1 MNETSPVELL
11 VNSAAYWDKR
21 FTGDWSERGG
31 PGQTKFF
38 ASILCEA
45 LPAWISSAMAGE
57 KFSLLDIG
65 CAFGEANEV
74 FKPRFPGMI
83 YTGVD
88 ISRVSIE
95 RAKRQYPQTKFR
107 VVAPDWSGMPKAD
120 FVLASN
126 TLEHLTDW
134 MARLTIMC
142 RLARRAA
149 FVLVPCEEEVLDPEH
164 VARFD
169 ERVFPIRQGT
179 KRLAHLRVID
189 TASLPASRWNGN
201 QILAIYVAPQFAGP
215 RGEAQLGDIT
225 EGLDLRGLSDEDAVQ
240 VLMQQKPKDRTAPR
254 EQPSPSQQDASTVN
268 QVNAEWGAKFAT
280 ASAEYK
286 ERHEALTAA
295 HAQALREANDR
306 LHSTV
311 NEHQEYA
318 RTLIGARDTAIAAK
332 EIAERRRDFDV
343 EMNAARI
350 AHLQD
355 VARKE
360 LEMQLAMSELT
371 SQKIRLS
378 AEMKAEALA
387 GDFARNE
394 AQMVSLVANLK
405 QLSNDRATL
414 ISEHALE
421 IDRIR
426 AEHEALAGRLL
437 AQAAS
442 SEEARALV
450 TTDRD
455 ALISSHIDEIGGLR
469 ASHEAKINDLLEQ
482 AAQSEDAR
490 LRLAGECEVLIK
502 AHAERVQELLV
513 QEAHAEQTRQK
524 LIVDRDALIATHAAK
539 MSEVLTQAASSEEAR
554 ARLAT
559 ERDALISSHFHEIG
573 GLRAANEAKIND
585 LLEQAAQSEDARRR
599 LAGEREVLIE
609 AHAERVKELLVEEAH
624 AEQTRQKLIVDRDAL
639 IATHAAKISEMLAQA
654 ASSEDARLALTTERD
669 ALIAS
674 HDEEIGR
681 SRAAHQAQISELTTK
696 AARDSEARIQLVC
709 ERETMIA
716 AHAAKINEFLVKEAQ
731 AEQAQMR
738 LIGDRE
744 ALIAEH
750 SREVDR
756 IDAAYTR
763 QTDRLSSD
771 HEARVNALLAEV
783 AEGETA
789 RLRLLAE
796 RDRLAAQ
803 HLHSTAELAGE
814 LERLRAGHANTVSA
828 LNALNIEQSNA
839 TYAAILENQQLRS
852 EQEAVHADAQGQLQD
867 MMVRIETL
875 LRELAEARRETA
887 QLRQAHRELLEGHET
902 EMRRLHEDQA
912 KAEAMWL
919 DVQTT
924 QKADFDALMA
934 SRQAAE
940 VQKSVFERASAALR
954 EHYERHLN
962 DLNLYLDQNI
972 SEAKKLIGQLPPGS
986 SARALK
992 PGDGVT
998 TDTSGD
1004 VATANRIRIEELL
1017 ASLEYSRNV
1026 AGATDYYGNRNLT
1039 ARAVSDLAEPAPP
1052 LQGALPVDSFVVAM
1066 QLETFDRGGLE
1077 RVVYDLCCGLQAA
1090 GIRVLVLCRS
1100 GGILSDEIRAKGVSV
1115 FALRNDDYAGVLE
1128 RNGVTH
1134 LFTHHSYFGFDIAA
1148 RLGVKTFDVVHNTYF
1163 WQLKNPQIVHH
1174 AGQSSSSVI
1183 CVSSNVRDF
1192 HVKAFGVPRS
1202 KTIVINNPVNLE
1214 GLLVPGVAQLRRI
1227 RSVQN
1232 QTVFLNVANHY
1243 PAKAQIAMVSAFG
1256 QAARSR
1262 PEIRLLIAGTPT
1274 TQSITD
1280 EINRMVQTQNLAE
1293 VVTVLGHCSRRRL
1306 GLLYAQSHAFLL
1318 PSIFEGYSVSAL
1330 EAATYG
1336 LPLIMTNVGSAQDL
1350 VKANDCGI
1358 LLPPIIE
1365 DLTQCTPDLVDAV
1378 SAQHENRTTPHL
1390 VDAIT
1395 SIARDRSAW
1404 LERGFTGMSKAVSLE
1419 SAVNSYITAM
1429 QDAHHQASS

>member
-38 ASILCEA
+38 ASILCDA

-149 FVLVPCEEEVLDPEH
+149 FVLVPFEEEVLDPEH

-469 ASHEAKINDLLEQ
+469 ASH
-482 AAQSEDAR
+482 
-490 LRLAGECEVLIK
+490 
-502 AHAERVQELLV
+502 
-513 QEAHAEQTRQK
+513 
-524 LIVDRDALIATHAAK
+524 
-539 MSEVLTQAASSEEAR
+539 
-554 ARLAT
+554 
-559 ERDALISSHFHEIG
+559 
-573 GLRAANEAKIND
+573 EAKIND

-1017 ASLEYSRNV
+1017 ARGRDRLLRQPE
-1026 AGATDYYGNRNLT
+1026 
-1039 ARAVSDLAEPAPP
+1039 
-1052 LQGALPVDSFVVAM
+1052 
-1066 QLETFDRGGLE
+1066 FDRTGRVGPGGTGAPSP
-1077 RVVYDLCCGLQAA
+1077 RRAA
-1090 GIRVLVLCRS
+1090 GRLVRRCHAARDFRS
-1100 GGILSDEIRAKGVSV
+1100 GR
-1115 FALRNDDYAGVLE
+1115 
-1128 RNGVTH
+1128 
-1134 LFTHHSYFGFDIAA
+1134 
-1148 RLGVKTFDVVHNTYF
+1148 
-1163 WQLKNPQIVHH
+1163 
-1174 AGQSSSSVI
+1174 
-1183 CVSSNVRDF
+1183 
-1192 HVKAFGVPRS
+1192 PR
-1202 KTIVINNPVNLE
+1202 T
-1214 GLLVPGVAQLRRI
+1214 
-1227 RSVQN
+1227 
-1232 QTVFLNVANHY
+1232 
-1243 PAKAQIAMVSAFG
+1243 
-1256 QAARSR
+1256 
-1262 PEIRLLIAGTPT
+1262 
-1274 TQSITD
+1274 
-1280 EINRMVQTQNLAE
+1280 
-1293 VVTVLGHCSRRRL
+1293 RRL
-1306 GLLYAQSHAFLL
+1306 
-1318 PSIFEGYSVSAL
+1318 
-1330 EAATYG
+1330 
-1336 LPLIMTNVGSAQDL
+1336 
-1350 VKANDCGI
+1350 
-1358 LLPPIIE
+1358 
-1365 DLTQCTPDLVDAV
+1365 
-1378 SAQHENRTTPHL
+1378 
-1390 VDAIT
+1390 
-1395 SIARDRSAW
+1395 
-1404 LERGFTGMSKAVSLE
+1404 
-1419 SAVNSYITAM
+1419 
-1429 QDAHHQASS
+1429 

>member
-1 MNETSPVELL
+1 VESDPVNETSPVELL

-38 ASILCEA
+38 ASILCDA

-95 RAKRQYPQTKFR
+95 RAKHQYPQTKFR
-107 VVAPDWSGMPKAD
+107 VVEPDWSGMPKAD
-120 FVLASN
+120 FVMASN

-179 KRLAHLRVID
+179 KRLAYLRVID
-189 TASLPASRWNGN
+189 TASLPTSRWNGN

-215 RGEAQLGDIT
+215 HGEAQLGDIT

-254 EQPSPSQQDASTVN
+254 EQPSPSQQDASTIN

-311 NEHQEYA
+311 HEHQEYA

-387 GDFARNE
+387 GDLARNE
-394 AQMVSLVANLK
+394 AQMVSLAANLK
-405 QLSNDRATL
+405 QISNDRATL

-450 TTDRD
+450 TADRD
-455 ALISSHIDEIGGLR
+455 ALISSHINEIGGLR
-469 ASHEAKINDLLEQ
+469 ASHEAKFNDLLEQ

-490 LRLAGECEVLIK
+490 LRLAGECEVLIE

-513 QEAHAEQTRQK
+513 QEAHAEQIRQK
-524 LIVDRDALIATHAAK
+524 LIVDRDALIATHAAE
-539 MSEVLTQAASSEEAR
+539 MSEVLTRAASSEEAR

-559 ERDALISSHFHEIG
+559 
-573 GLRAANEAKIND
+573 
-585 LLEQAAQSEDARRR
+585 
-599 LAGEREVLIE
+599 EREVLIE

-639 IATHAAKISEMLAQA
+639 IATHAAEMSEMLAQA
-654 ASSEDARLALTTERD
+654 ASSEEARLALTTERD

-681 SRAAHQAQISELTTK
+681 SRAAHEAQIKELTTK
-696 AARDSEARIQLVC
+696 AARDSEARIQLVS
-709 ERETMIA
+709 EREALMA
-716 AHAAKINEFLVKEAQ
+716 AHAAKVNEFLVKEAQ

-756 IDAAYTR
+756 IDAAYIR
-763 QTDRLSSD
+763 RTDRLSSD

-828 LNALNIEQSNA
+828 LNTLNIEQSNA

-852 EQEAVHADAQGQLQD
+852 EQEAVHADAQGQLQN

-934 SRQAAE
+934 AHQAAE

-954 EHYERHLN
+954 EHYERHLD
-962 DLNLYLDQNI
+962 DLNLHLDQII
-972 SEAKKLIGQLPPGS
+972 SDTKRLIGQLPPGS

-998 TDTSGD
+998 TDASGD
-1004 VATANRIRIEELL
+1004 IATANRIRIEELL
-1017 ASLEYSRNV
+1017 ATLEYSRNV

-1039 ARAVSDLAEPAPP
+1039 ARAVSDLAEPASP

-1100 GGILSDEIRAKGVSV
+1100 GGILSDEIRTKGVSV
-1115 FALRNDDYAGVLE
+1115 FALRNDDYAGVLA

-1148 RLGVKTFDVVHNTYF
+1148 KLGVKTFDVVHNTYF

-1174 AGQSSSSVI
+1174 AGQSSSCVI

-1262 PEIRLLIAGTPT
+1262 PEIRLLIAGSPT

-1365 DLTQCTPDLVDAV
+1365 DLTQCTPDLVDAI

>member
-38 ASILCEA
+38 ASILCDA

-95 RAKRQYPQTKFR
+95 RAKHQYPQTKFR

-240 VLMQQKPKDRTAPR
+240 VLMQQKPKDRTASR
-254 EQPSPSQQDASTVN
+254 EQPSPSQQDASTVS

-394 AQMVSLVANLK
+394 AQMVGLVANLK

-469 ASHEAKINDLLEQ
+469 AANEAKINDLLEQ

-490 LRLAGECEVLIK
+490 LRLAD
-502 AHAERVQELLV
+502 ER
-513 QEAHAEQTRQK
+513 
-524 LIVDRDALIATHAAK
+524 
-539 MSEVLTQAASSEEAR
+539 
-554 ARLAT
+554 
-559 ERDALISSHFHEIG
+559 G
-573 GLRAANEAKIND
+573 
-585 LLEQAAQSEDARRR
+585 
-599 LAGEREVLIE
+599 VLIE
-609 AHAERVKELLVEEAH
+609 AHAERVKELLLEEAH

-639 IATHAAKISEMLAQA
+639 IAKHAAKISEMLAQA

-681 SRAAHQAQISELTTK
+681 SRAAHEAQISELTTK

-731 AEQAQMR
+731 AEQAHMT

-756 IDAAYTR
+756 IDAAYIR
-763 QTDRLSSD
+763 RTDRLSSD
-771 HEARVNALLAEV
+771 HEARVNAPLAEV

-954 EHYERHLN
+954 DHYERHLN
-962 DLNLYLDQNI
+962 DLNLHLDQNI
-972 SEAKKLIGQLPPGS
+972 SEAKKMIGQLPPGS

-1077 RVVYDLCCGLQAA
+1077 RVVYDLCCGLHAA

-1115 FALRNDDYAGVLE
+1115 FALRNDDYVGVLE

-1174 AGQSSSSVI
+1174 AGQSSSCVI

-1274 TQSITD
+1274 TQSITN

>member
-1 MNETSPVELL
+1 VNETSPVELL

-38 ASILCEA
+38 ASILCDA

-95 RAKRQYPQTKFR
+95 RAKHQYPQTKFR

-240 VLMQQKPKDRTAPR
+240 VLMQQKPKDRTASR
-254 EQPSPSQQDASTVN
+254 EQPSPSQQDASTVS

-394 AQMVSLVANLK
+394 AQMVGLVANLK

-469 ASHEAKINDLLEQ
+469 AANEAKINDLLEQ

-490 LRLAGECEVLIK
+490 LRLAD
-502 AHAERVQELLV
+502 ER
-513 QEAHAEQTRQK
+513 
-524 LIVDRDALIATHAAK
+524 
-539 MSEVLTQAASSEEAR
+539 
-554 ARLAT
+554 
-559 ERDALISSHFHEIG
+559 G
-573 GLRAANEAKIND
+573 
-585 LLEQAAQSEDARRR
+585 
-599 LAGEREVLIE
+599 VLIE
-609 AHAERVKELLVEEAH
+609 AHAERVKELLLEEAH

-639 IATHAAKISEMLAQA
+639 IAKHAAKISEMLAQA

-681 SRAAHQAQISELTTK
+681 SRAAHEAQISELTTK

-731 AEQAQMR
+731 AEQAHMT

-756 IDAAYTR
+756 IDAAYIR
-763 QTDRLSSD
+763 RTDRLSSD
-771 HEARVNALLAEV
+771 HEARVNAPLAEV

-954 EHYERHLN
+954 DHYERHLN
-962 DLNLYLDQNI
+962 DLNLHLDQNI
-972 SEAKKLIGQLPPGS
+972 SEAKKMIGQLPPGS

-1077 RVVYDLCCGLQAA
+1077 RVVYDLCCGLHAA

-1115 FALRNDDYAGVLE
+1115 FALRNDDYVGVLE

-1174 AGQSSSSVI
+1174 AGQSSSCVI

-1274 TQSITD
+1274 TQSITN